1 MANIHE
7 LLLDVCLA
15 GEEISSG
22 ATVKP
27 YPNFNADDDA
37 AILVRAVEAK
47 GVDEHAIIDILT
59 RRSNAQRQDIAFAF
73 QRRAKKPMEEV
84 MNCALKEPLKSAILG
99 LMKPPAKYDAQELK
113 KAVKGLGTNEATL
126 IEILCSR
133 TNGEI
138 HEMSRAYQEAY
149 KKDMIT
155 EIKGDTSGDFCKLL
169 CILAKGNRPDSSNV
183 EDQALID
190 ADAKALFEATKLK
203 KGMDVAKWISILTER
218 HIPHLQ
224 RVFQRYNTYS
234 PIKITESVKD
244 DISKDL
250 KCNLVALVQCIQ
262 NTPEFFA
269 DKLSQIIKG
278 DLKRDVLTRIMVC
291 RSEID
296 LLHIRREFK
305 KKTGKSLYQ
314 CIKVATK
321 DDYERV
327 LLALCAG
334 DD

>member
-1 MANIHE
+1 MADIHE

-15 GEEISSG
+15 GDEISSA
-22 ATVKP
+22 ATVRP

-37 AILVRAVEAK
+37 AILVRALETK
-47 GVDEHAIIDILT
+47 GVDENTIIDILT
-59 RRSNAQRQDIAFAF
+59 RRSNAQRQDIAFNF
-73 QRRAKKPMEEV
+73 QRRGKKPLEEV
-84 MNCALKEPLKSAILG
+84 MNCSLKEPLKSVILG
-99 LMKPPAKYDAQELK
+99 LLKSPAKYDAQEMK
-113 KAVKGLGTNEATL
+113 KAIKGLGTNEATL
-126 IEILCSR
+126 IEILCSS
-133 TNGEI
+133 TNKEI
-138 HEMSRAYQEAY
+138 HEMSAAYLEAY

-155 EIKGDTSGDFCKLL
+155 EIKGDTSGDFRKLL
-169 CILAKGNRPDSSNV
+169 CILAKGTRPDPSNV
-183 EDQALID
+183 EDHALID
-190 ADAKALFEATKLK
+190 ADAKALFEATKQK

-234 PIKITESVKD
+234 PTKIGESVKD
-244 DISKDL
+244 DTPKDL
-250 KCNLVALVQCIQ
+250 KCSFVALVQCIQ

-278 DLKRDVLTRIMVC
+278 DLKRDVLTRIMVS

-296 LLHIRREFK
+296 LLTIRREFK
-305 KKTGKSLYQ
+305 KKTGKSLHQ
-314 CIKVATK
+314 CIKVASK